1 MREKNRWIKG
11 TGLASDRGITVKAR
25 IRVRD
30 LPAIE
35 EIGSEVR
42 DHGTIEFAS

>member
-1 MREKNRWIKG
+1 MREKSQWIKG
-11 TGLASDRGITVKAR
+11 TGLESDRGITVKAR

-30 LPAIE
+30 LLAIE
-35 EIGSEVR
+35 KVGFQVR